1 MNKTNSLP
9 FFSLPS
15 RFNRQKTSKQKRCE
29 IFKIVRD
36 TAGTNKAGSERE
48 GELRRVKGGVVRED
62 GF

>member
-9 FFSLPS
+9 FSSLPS
-15 RFNRQKTSKQKRCE
+15 RFNRQKTSKHRYE
-29 IFKIVRD
+29 IFQVVRD

-48 GELRRVKGGVVRED
+48 GELRRAKGEVVRED